1 MSEKNEKTPNAIISY
16 WQGLSANVR
25 RNLWLLFIVVT
36 ILGLLYMFVSSGAAP
51 KRTQR
56 IDRNDISREVFTR
69 ANPRDLNLH
78 GLAAKV
84 AELDKE
90 NRLLQKKLGDI
101 QQQNKSKPD
110 DQAKELEKI
119 RMIQE
124 QAAQLALAEME
135 KRYASQINTLE
146 KRLNERPAPSPIA
159 APPEKLAT
167 FTPDTAAAPSA
178 TDPGAVT
185 AANVNWQVKGGPVQP
200 VQVTQGKDGQ
210 AQTQAQRKAPKMRQI
225 VDEGA
230 QAAAEEEARAKQS
243 KKEKEKSPEV
253 PIPAGS
259 IFSGTLITGLDAPT
273 GTGARNSPYPS
284 LLRVKKEA
292 ILPNRYR
299 ADVREC
305 FLIASGYGDL
315 SSERVY
321 LRAETISCVRNDGGV
336 IESPIDMY
344 GVGED
349 GKAGVRG
356 VLDTKQG
363 QFLAKALAAGFLE
376 SVASVFNANPVPTIA
391 TTAGSTTPFQKVFSA
406 EAGQSA
412 GIKGFGSAMDRL
424 ANFYIDMAQGVF
436 PIIQVDAGRQID
448 FVMVRGTTL
457 KLK

>member
-1 MSEKNEKTPNAIISY
+1 MSETSEKRPNAIQTY
-16 WQGLSANVR
+16 WQGLPANLR
-25 RNLWLLFIVVT
+25 RNLWLMVVVGAVLGGLF
-36 ILGLLYMFVSSGAAP
+36 LFVGTGNDP
-51 KRTQR
+51 KRTKR
-56 IDRNDISREVFTR
+56 VDRNDVSREVFTR

-84 AELDKE
+84 ADLEKE
-90 NRLLQKKLGDI
+90 NKLLKKNFNDLQDRTKA
-101 QQQNKSKPD
+101 NPD

-119 RMIQE
+119 RMIQD

-135 KRYASQINTLE
+135 KRYASQITTLE
-146 KRLNERPAPSPIA
+146 KRLNERPAPA
-159 APPEKLAT
+159 LAQAPEPVAT
-167 FTPDTAAAPSA
+167 FTPDAAGNPPGAGPVSPTAA
-178 TDPGAVT
+178 D
-185 AANVNWQVKGGPVQP
+185 VNWQVKGTPGQP

-210 AQTQAQRKAPKMRQI
+210 GAAARKPVKMRQI
-225 VDEGA
+225 VDE
-230 QAAAEEEARAKQS
+230 AAKAADEEEARAKAA
-243 KKEKEKSPEV
+243 KKEKEKSLDV

-273 GTGARNSPYPS
+273 GTGAMKSPYPS

-321 LRAETISCVRNDGGV
+321 FRAETISCVRNDGGV
-336 IESPIDMY
+336 IEAPIDMY

-376 SVASVFNANPVPTIA
+376 SVASVFNTNPVPTIA
-391 TTAGSTTPFQKVFSA
+391 TTAGTTTPFQKVFSA

-436 PIIQVDAGRQID
+436 PIIQVDAGRQLD
-448 FVMVRGTTL
+448 FVMTRGTTL